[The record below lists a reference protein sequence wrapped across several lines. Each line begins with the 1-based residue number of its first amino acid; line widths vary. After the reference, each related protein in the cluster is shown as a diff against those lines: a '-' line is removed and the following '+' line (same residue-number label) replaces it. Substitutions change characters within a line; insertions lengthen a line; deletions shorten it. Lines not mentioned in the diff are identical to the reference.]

1 MKFMN
6 WLERGTVNRS
16 LLVGGIIMGLLV
28 PYNIIVDLRYPA
40 LDGLLLDA
48 LSAAVAAGVAWWAV
62 FCGPSRRLKDI
73 RRSGRTR
80 SEFSDRRDD

>member
-1 MKFMN
+1 MKFTN

-16 LLVGGIIMGLLV
+16 VLVGGIIMGLLV

-48 LSAAVAAGVAWWAV
+48 LAAQDSGSPQEAAI
-62 FCGPSRRLKDI
+62 FHTQL
-73 RRSGRTR
+73 
-80 SEFSDRRDD
+80 